1 MPEKEVTRKP
11 KPKKEVARKGSKE
24 RKMSAAEK
32 QAVREGRAYPDTP
45 SGRRKAYRDS
55 SGTQKTLK
63 QLRQFGKSL
72 PGPAGGYFDLV
83 DAGTRKLMGG
93 VRKLSW
99 RLGRRKRAASR
110 QSGRSG
116 R

>member
-1 MPEKEVTRKP
+1 MPKDKPKDKP
-11 KPKKEVARKGSKE
+11 KPKKE

-55 SGTQKTLK
+55 PASHKTLK

-93 VRKLSW
+93 ARKMSW
-99 RLGRRKRAASR
+99 RLKRKTNRGNSRVSRR
-110 QSGRSG
+110 
-116 R
+116 